1 MRTRRARRA
10 DGPVSR
16 VCRREALDV
25 SEFPVAILRIDSRV
39 DLACDVRGGARR
51 LRMLHLLDAVA
62 RAGNDGYRF
71 DGGGLRPGGVEVRY
85 SKEAAQ
91 MLFKRSA

>member
-10 DGPVSR
+10 DGPVVR

-51 LRMLHLLDAVA
+51 LCMLHLLDAVA
-62 RAGNDGYRF
+62 RAGNDGYV
-71 DGGGLRPGGVEVRY
+71 GSEEPLL
-85 SKEAAQ
+85 Q
-91 MLFKRSA
+91 